1 VTRAKDP
8 ITAQGIN
15 EAFRNAA
22 RCAVALNECLTGA
35 RSFDQAMIDYQ
46 GENPATRF
54 EYKGTV

>member
-15 EAFRNAA
+15 EAFRNAE

-46 GENPATRF
+46 
-54 EYKGTV
+54 